1 MGATIA
7 ASSSSLADN
16 KIAGDRVKKRPL
28 SSGLVSLFGLIVQR
42 FEFELLAAQR
52 GFVHQTAFSN
62 REYRHTT
69 ATILLLVFSGYVVRV
84 SVGPGRRSATAV
96 ACAPN
101 SKLPDVK
108 SL

>member
-42 FEFELLAAQR
+42 FELELLAAQG
-52 GFVHQTAFSN
+52 GFVHQTAFGN
-62 REYRHTT
+62 REDRHTT
-69 ATILLLVFSGYVVRV
+69 ATIVLLIFSGYVVRV
-84 SVGPGRRSATAV
+84 GIGPGRRRATAT
-96 ACAPN
+96 
-101 SKLPDVK
+101 S
-108 SL
+108 